1 LNKTADMIKQLPGI
15 LLFIFF
21 FIAANAQ
28 TSADSVIKHR
38 SADSTAHSSSKNTI
52 KHSPL
57 KTLND
62 KRYNAYLKGE
72 DLDDMALV
80 GELNHYP
87 LPDKA
92 LKYRVQLGLNP
103 GQITK
108 LNDLAAKLHR
118 KKLEMGENIIHN
130 EKMLDSLF
138 HSRQIIDGTLIF
150 YTNRSGLY
158 YGELRGAILLACYN
172 TEKILSDNQ
181 IRKLESL
188 QKAN

>member
-1 LNKTADMIKQLPGI
+1 
-15 LLFIFF
+15 
-21 FIAANAQ
+21 
-28 TSADSVIKHR
+28 
-38 SADSTAHSSSKNTI
+38 
-52 KHSPL
+52 
-57 KTLND
+57 
-62 KRYNAYLKGE
+62 
-72 DLDDMALV
+72 MALV

-92 LKYRVQLGLNP
+92 LKYKVQLGLNP
-103 GQITK
+103 GQIIK
-108 LNDLAAKLHR
+108 LNDLATKLHR

-172 TEKILSDNQ
+172 TEKILSDTQ

-188 QKAN
+188 EKVN